1 MDAQRVT
8 RKSSRLVNE
17 ASYADVHN
25 TRSFAVSLMVLTLD
39 PTLVLPVTLILRT
52 ENNRGLNVETSVVT
66 REP

>member
-1 MDAQRVT
+1 
-8 RKSSRLVNE
+8 
-17 ASYADVHN
+17 
-25 TRSFAVSLMVLTLD
+25 MVLTLD